1 MLKIY
6 GKNFNLVS
14 FNSISQNCIEVKFLC
29 IKKEGG
35 GVPVSSRLRQSSE
48 KYSGDMFF
56 LGGTMYDIFII
67 NKNVKARII
76 F

>member
-1 MLKIY
+1 M

-29 IKKEGG
+29 IKKRG
-35 GVPVSSRLRQSSE
+35 VSSRLRQSSE